1 MRILVVSTRFPYPPR
16 WGFATRVY
24 QLARLLARR
33 DQVTLLCPAE
43 GVEPADVELLRAEL
57 EVEIVERAGG
67 TAARS
72 KRATQLASLAGGRS
86 FHLREF
92 EGPELQDALARLCSE
107 RRFDVVQLESSLLG
121 ELEIPAGPAVVLDEH
136 NVEYEVFER
145 MSEGER
151 SPLRRAFYRLESSR
165 FRPFEQRLWRAV
177 DGCAVTSPRD
187 AREVE
192 AHAPETAVAVVPNGV
207 DVDYFRPV
215 ARRVEPRSL
224 VFNGVLDYRPNL
236 DGAWFLVDEI
246 MPRLRARF
254 PDVSATIVGRGAQA
268 DLARLRRAGAQVTGE
283 VPDVRPHLA
292 SAAVVVV
299 PLRIGGGTRLKV
311 VEGLALG
318 RPMVTTALGCEGID
332 VVDGEH
338 LLVRDDPEQFAAG
351 VESLFADPDL
361 GQRLGATGRRLMES
375 AYSWEAAASRLRSLH
390 EHVRLDDR
398 SSPPSRP
405 PAAVAGR

>member
-24 QLARLLARR
+24 QLAHRLARQ
-33 DQVTLLCPAE
+33 DEVTLLCPAE
-43 GVEPADVELLRAEL
+43 GVDPADVDDLRAEL
-57 EVEIVERAGG
+57 RVEFADRAGTG
-67 TAARS
+67 GRS
-72 KRATQLASLAGGRS
+72 KRATQVASLARGRS

-92 EGPELQDALARLCSE
+92 EGPELQLALGRLCSE
-107 RRFDVVQLESSLLG
+107 RRFDIVQLESSLLG

-145 MSEGER
+145 MSAGER
-151 SPLRRAFYRLESSR
+151 SPLRRAFYRLESGR

-192 AHAPETAVAVVPNGV
+192 AYAPETPVAVVPNGV
-207 DVDYFRPV
+207 DVDYFRPL
-215 ARRVEPRSL
+215 ARDVEPRSV

-246 MPRLRARF
+246 LPRLRARF
-254 PDVSATIVGRGAQA
+254 PDATATIVGRGAEA
-268 DLARLRRAGAQVTGE
+268 DLARLRRAGARVTGE
-283 VPDVRPHLA
+283 VPDVRPYLA
-292 SAAVVVV
+292 AAAVVVV

-332 VVDGEH
+332 VGDGEH
-338 LLVRDDPEQFAAG
+338 LLVRDGSEAFAAG
-351 VESLFADPDL
+351 IGSLFADPGL
-361 GQRLGATGRRLMES
+361 GQRLGASGRRLMEA
-375 AYSWEAAASRLRSLH
+375 AYSWEAAAARLRSLH
-390 EHVRLDDR
+390 ERLRQDGR
-398 SSPPSRP
+398 SSPASRT
-405 PAAVAGR
+405 PAAVGGR